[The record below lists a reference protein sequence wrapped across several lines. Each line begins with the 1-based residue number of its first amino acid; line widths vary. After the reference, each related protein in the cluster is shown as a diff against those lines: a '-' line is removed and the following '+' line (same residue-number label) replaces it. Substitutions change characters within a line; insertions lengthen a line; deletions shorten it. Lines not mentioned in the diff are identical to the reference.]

1 MKHPAR
7 HAAVETPP
15 PYVELE
21 RAMFGHFAVEHVIK
35 HVSPPLHGGRGP
47 CTFVHPRSRV
57 EWRNLPAFALSRLPP
72 SRVENVDSVVQ
83 LRCRAINK
91 PYIVHMCMHMSTCH
105 ICTCTFRGRGER
117 EGPWPVATR
126 LLLLKSRDTPKGKLR
141 THNASTAASAT
152 FAHTWRH
159 ATTRRALDLDG
170 ERGES
175 SACFCFWRDTHT
187 SRRINI

>member
-21 RAMFGHFAVEHVIK
+21 RAMFGHFTVEHVLLNTC
-35 HVSPPLHGGRGP
+35 PLPMEVEGHAPLCTHARGSSGET
-47 CTFVHPRSRV
+47 C
-57 EWRNLPAFALSRLPP
+57 AFALSRLPP

-83 LRCRAINK
+83 LRRRAINK

-117 EGPWPVATR
+117 EGPWLVATR

-170 ERGES
+170 ERE
-175 SACFCFWRDTHT
+175 
-187 SRRINI
+187 

>member
-1 MKHPAR
+1 
-7 HAAVETPP
+7 
-15 PYVELE
+15 
-21 RAMFGHFAVEHVIK
+21 MFGHFAVEHVIK

-47 CTFVHPRSRV
+47 CTFARSRV
-57 EWRNLPAFALSRLPP
+57 EWRLASLHSRGSRKTRVPSMEVEGHAPLCTHARGSSGETCAFALSRLPP

-91 PYIVHMCMHMSTCH
+91 PYIVNMCMHMSTCH
-105 ICTCTFRGRGER
+105 IRTCTFRGRGER

-170 ERGES
+170 ERGE
-175 SACFCFWRDTHT
+175 T
-187 SRRINI
+187 